1 MTQDQATPGATP
13 PEPDADGAGAR
24 DGGADPLAG
33 LEGLDDVPVGEHVE
47 RFTRA
52 HDALRAR
59 LDGSPDDGP
68 AEGGTAAGPG
78 R

>member
-13 PEPDADGAGAR
+13 PEPGADEARTPDGA
-24 DGGADPLAG
+24 ADPLAG

-47 RFTRA
+47 RFTRV

-59 LDGSPDDGP
+59 LDGSPDDGS
-68 AEGGTAAGPG
+68 AEGRTAAGPG